1 MNKFKSYYFSF
12 IGVSLVGISIG
23 YVVGFYTKVF
33 FINNSLSYLGIVP
46 MGLGCFFIIYASL
59 FIKSEK

>member
-33 FINNSLSYLGIVP
+33 FINKAFNLYTNSSIGSDYR
-46 MGLGCFFIIYASL
+46 F
-59 FIKSEK
+59 